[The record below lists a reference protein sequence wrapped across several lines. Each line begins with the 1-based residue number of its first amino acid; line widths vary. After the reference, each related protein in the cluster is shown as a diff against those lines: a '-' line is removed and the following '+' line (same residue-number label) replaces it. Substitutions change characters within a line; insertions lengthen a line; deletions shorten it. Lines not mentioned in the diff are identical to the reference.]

1 MSQQSVEEN
10 AVWIPTD
17 AECEV
22 ILSAAAIE
30 ASPSVPKRLLDL
42 EPGNRFN
49 LDDDTI
55 DANMNWHL
63 VSELENGD
71 DTDLQDHA
79 SWDDFKAGVTLS
91 KLGTALVD
99 FYIGHK
105 SEDPKLAGYGIL
117 GNVTVFY
124 EEGRIWKLMGVRNPS
139 YPVV

>member
-1 MSQQSVEEN
+1 MSQQANKEK
-10 AVWIPTD
+10 AVWIPSD

-22 ILSAAAIE
+22 ILKAAVIE

-42 EPGNRFN
+42 EPGKRFN

-71 DTDLQDHA
+71 DTDLLDHA
-79 SWDDFKAGVTLS
+79 SWADFRAGVTLS
-91 KLGTALVD
+91 DLGTALVD

-105 SEDPKLAGYGIL
+105 SEDPKMAGYGIL
-117 GNVTVFY
+117 GNVTVYF
-124 EEGRIWKLMGVRNPS
+124 EEGRIWKLVGVRNPS